1 MKKVLFFDDEP
12 FIIGYLINNLREN
25 YGWRGDK
32 EIAFVS
38 TVDALLDKMKSNDET
53 YSLFVLD
60 VMAPKPSGELM
71 KQFSQQELDEMDDGM
86 SLGLVMAK
94 KIRQIERYTK
104 VPVLYLSAR
113 GVPPIPDLEKEYTT
127 FIRKPVSAEGIS
139 EEMNNLLANYQNQ

>member
-1 MKKVLFFDDEP
+1 MKKILFFDDEH

-53 YSLFVLD
+53 FSLFVLD
-60 VMAPKPSGELM
+60 VMAPKPSCELA

-94 KIRQIERYTK
+94 KIRQMERYSK
-104 VPVLYLSAR
+104 VPILFLSAR
-113 GVPPIPDLEKEYTT
+113 IIPPIPDLEKKYTAY
-127 FIRKPVSAEGIS
+127 IRKPVSPDEIS
-139 EEMNNLLANYQNQ
+139 KIMDELLNNL